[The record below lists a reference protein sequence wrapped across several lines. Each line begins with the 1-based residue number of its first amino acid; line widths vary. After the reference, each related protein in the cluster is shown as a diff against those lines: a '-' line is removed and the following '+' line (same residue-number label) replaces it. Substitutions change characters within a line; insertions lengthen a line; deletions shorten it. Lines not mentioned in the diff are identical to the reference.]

1 MQPKLEILYLFKKN
15 IIFSQVSDP
24 HKVGD
29 GMMKSYMAYK
39 VTTKTTMSQFK
50 STEIEVDRRL
60 DYNSL
65 FDKSLFND
73 CLFINYLFNN
83 FLLNNSLFSFNSI
96 SLRPSVKSKY

>member
-1 MQPKLEILYLFKKN
+1 MHNF
-15 IIFSQVSDP
+15 IIFYQVSDP

-60 DYNSL
+60 
-65 FDKSLFND
+65 
-73 CLFINYLFNN
+73 YLFNYKI
-83 FLLNNSLFSFNSI
+83 FI
-96 SLRPSVKSKY
+96 Q

>member
-1 MQPKLEILYLFKKN
+1 M
-15 IIFSQVSDP
+15 SDP

-60 DYNSL
+60 N
-65 FDKSLFND
+65 KS
-73 CLFINYLFNN
+73 I
-83 FLLNNSLFSFNSI
+83 I
-96 SLRPSVKSKY
+96 VKTIFEKS